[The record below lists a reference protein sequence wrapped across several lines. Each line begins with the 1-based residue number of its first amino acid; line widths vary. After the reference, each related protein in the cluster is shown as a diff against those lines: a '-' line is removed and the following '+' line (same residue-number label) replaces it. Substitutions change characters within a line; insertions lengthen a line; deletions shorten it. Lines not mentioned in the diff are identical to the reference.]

1 MDRGIP
7 TEEVLAEMRSSAAPV
22 YYLVGTPRG
31 RLGQMAKQFL
41 PQPWSAVR
49 DTVQVKLVEQD
60 GELYVLARSG
70 MRRDKEQA
78 MRRRRLNKLVK
89 RLHELRQQKLTRD
102 QLLLKLGAAKKEAG
116 PAIWRSLEIELP
128 DKDQPVTSETLS
140 FRLNWQR
147 LREARRREGSYLL
160 RSNLTDR
167 DPGAALG
174 ILSPIGGSGAGLQ
187 RAEERSGGPADLPP
201 DRGAHRS
208 AHLCRLPRVLPAGH
222 AEAAVEGFGGGTDAA
237 RGAGEDGSHP
247 DGRCAPAHD

>member
-7 TEEVLAEMRSSAAPV
+7 TEEVLAEMRQSAAPV

-116 PAIWRSLEIELP
+116 AAIWRILEIELP

-167 DPGAALG
+167 DPAQLWAFYLQLVEVEQAFKELKNDLAVRP
-174 ILSPIGGSGAGLQ
+174 IYTRPRRASKRTSLSPSSRIACRSRG
-187 RAEERSGGPADLPP
+187 RSG
-201 DRGAHRS
+201 
-208 AHLCRLPRVLPAGH
+208 
-222 AEAAVEGFGGGTDAA
+222 
-237 RGAGEDGSHP
+237 
-247 DGRCAPAHD
+247 